1 MNLRVVRDETPA
13 LSDAELRERG
23 NDLAAQARRAAI
35 DAVRESMV
43 SEFLARGQ
51 SLTVPALR
59 RWRERATL
67 AREAW
72 ARVEALTDELIRE
85 VEKNRAAKRAVKQR
99 DADGS
104 TER

>member
-23 NDLAAQARRAAI
+23 NDLASQAKRAAI

-43 SEFLARGQ
+43 SEFLERGQ
-51 SLTVPALR
+51 SLTIPALR
-59 RWRERATL
+59 RWRDRAIR

-72 ARVEALTDELIRE
+72 AKAEALTDELIRE
-85 VEKNRAAKRAVKQR
+85 VEKNRASKRESKQEGAEI
-99 DADGS
+99 DA
-104 TER
+104 